1 MKVSVIIAAYNIQ
14 NYINRCL
21 DSIIKQT
28 LTEIEIIIV
37 NDGSTDDTLKVIS
50 TFANEDTR
58 IKVIN
63 KRNEGLIEARK
74 SGFKIANGE
83 FILFVDGDDWLEV
96 RCLEIL
102 YKNAKNNKS
111 DIVLYN
117 AFYSYEDKKHPFDTF
132 RINNIK
138 KDIITELFIGNI
150 SPVIWAK
157 FIRREFINSNNIEF
171 PNGISYAEDLALVS
185 NLFMNCPKISLSHE
199 RLYNYYQRNDS
210 ITKISNSK
218 ILEIN
223 KAVSFIKNKLDKN
236 RLNNK
241 YKEEFEYLIYMHMF
255 ISKVIMI
262 PRLNHYNIEVYKQ
275 YKAKRIKTK
284 NNKFIQ
290 HYLNNQNINGRIR
303 IRIYNSSFYFGRAF
317 DLSRKIINV

>member
-1 MKVSVIIAAYNIQ
+1 MKVSVIIPAYNIED
-14 NYINRCL
+14 YIGRCL
-21 DSIIKQT
+21 ESIIKQT
-28 LTEIEIIIV
+28 LKDIEIIVV
-37 NDGSTDDTLKVIS
+37 NDGSNDNTLAIINV
-50 TFANEDTR
+50 FARKDNR
-58 IKVIN
+58 IKIVDKKN
-63 KRNEGLIEARK
+63 KGSIEARK
-74 SGFKIANGE
+74 SGFKVANGE
-83 FILFVDGDDWLEV
+83 FILFIDGDDWIEND
-96 RCLEIL
+96 CLEIL
-102 YKNAKNNKS
+102 YDNVKKNNS

-117 AFYSYEDKKHPFDTF
+117 AFYSYDDRKEPFDTF
-132 RINNIK
+132 RIKNMKN
-138 KDIITELFIGNI
+138 DIVTELFIGNI

-157 FIRREFINSNNIEF
+157 FIRREFINLSDIEF
-171 PNGISYAEDLALVS
+171 PNDISYAEDLALVS
-185 NLFMNCPKISLSHE
+185 NLFINSPKISFCHK

-223 KAVSFIKNKLDKN
+223 KAMNFIKDKLDKN

-262 PRLNHYNIEVYKQ
+262 PKLNNYNIEVYKQ

-290 HYLNNQNINGRIR
+290 YYLNNQNINGRIR
-303 IRIYNSSFYFGRAF
+303 IKLYNSGFYFGKAF
-317 DLSRKIINV
+317 DLSRKIIKL